1 MALSSKF
8 VCAAKLSPL
17 VLASYDMAYVDIGC
31 PAGWPRRALI
41 VDAPHGSNES
51 VSRLGNRLNVSV
63 IARFLVEYLAK
74 CRDIPVEVSLFNE
87 TVRPHELHQ
96 IVLRDDLTGPL
107 QKSQKDSEYGRR
119 DRSGLTALHEK
130 ELTGVYAEIVKF
142 VNDSLCH
149 AALIG
154 SSFARHGW
162 SDLSLETKDLPLF
175 LSALGNGVR
184 RRVLFSRIVRSRKR

>member
-1 MALSSKF
+1 MALSSQV
-8 VCAAKLSPL
+8 VCTAKLNSL
-17 VLASYDMAYVDIGC
+17 IVASYDMAYVDIGRLSDRTC
-31 PAGWPRRALI
+31 GRLI
-41 VDAPHGSNES
+41 VDAPHRSNES

-74 CRDIPVEVSLFNE
+74 CRDIPVEISLFNE
-87 TVRPHELHQ
+87 TVRPYELHQ
-96 IVLRDDLTGPL
+96 FVLRDDLTGPL

-119 DRSGLTALHEK
+119 DRSGVASLHEK

-154 SSFARHGW
+154 SSFARYGW
-162 SDLSLETKDLPLF
+162 SDPPLETKDLPLF
-175 LSALGNGVR
+175 LSAL
-184 RRVLFSRIVRSRKR
+184 